1 MIPQLFAEI
10 RFESLAPQQRS
21 QPAESAV
28 AGSRT
33 SEFFSTLGVAPLLG
47 RARFYAP
54 HGGRVGVV
62 GTVKQTGLGD
72 ESPEAFYTPLT
83 QAPRSFL
90 LVAMTFVVRTSLD
103 PAAVAPVLRREIQ
116 ALDPNLPVD
125 RITTLSDLLADS
137 VSEPRF
143 RTVVVGAF
151 AGVALALVA
160 TGIMGVLAYLVTQR
174 TREIGLRMAL
184 GADGVQVVR
193 LVLRQTFVM
202 SLAGVV
208 LGLAAASALTQLL
221 RRYLF
226 DVQPTDPMTFAGA
239 AALLVG
245 VALVASYVPA
255 RRATNV
261 DPLVALRS
269 E

>member
-1 MIPQLFAEI
+1 
-10 RFESLAPQQRS
+10 
-21 QPAESAV
+21 
-28 AGSRT
+28 
-33 SEFFSTLGVAPLLG
+33 
-47 RARFYAP
+47 
-54 HGGRVGVV
+54 
-62 GTVKQTGLGD
+62 
-72 ESPEAFYTPLT
+72 
-83 QAPRSFL
+83 
-90 LVAMTFVVRTSLD
+90 
-103 PAAVAPVLRREIQ
+103 
-116 ALDPNLPVD
+116 
-125 RITTLSDLLADS
+125 
-137 VSEPRF
+137 
-143 RTVVVGAF
+143 
-151 AGVALALVA
+151 
-160 TGIMGVLAYLVTQR
+160 
-174 TREIGLRMAL
+174 MAL

-221 RRYLF
+221 RSYLF

-239 AALLVG
+239 AALLVA

>member
-1 MIPQLFAEI
+1 M
-10 RFESLAPQQRS
+10 
-21 QPAESAV
+21 
-28 AGSRT
+28 
-33 SEFFSTLGVAPLLG
+33 
-47 RARFYAP
+47 
-54 HGGRVGVV
+54 
-62 GTVKQTGLGD
+62 
-72 ESPEAFYTPLT
+72 
-83 QAPRSFL
+83 
-90 LVAMTFVVRTSLD
+90 AMTFVVRKPLD

-116 ALDPNLPVD
+116 AVDPNLPVD
-125 RITTLSDLLADS
+125 RITTLSDLLSDS

-184 GADGVQVVR
+184 GADGVQVAR

-221 RRYLF
+221 RSYLF

-239 AALLVG
+239 AALLVA